1 MTEIESRLPFTHW
14 LAQAGGGF
22 ARGLFMLGER
32 LSRFVL
38 PPLCL
43 SCHCGVADQ
52 NVLCADCWSKL
63 HFIEKPYCPVSG
75 LPFAFDP
82 GAGVLSATVIA
93 SPPPYD
99 AARAVLRYDDVSGR
113 IIQRYKYGDRMEAA
127 PAMAAWMARAGAD
140 LLADADL
147 IAPVPLHRSRLFS
160 RRFNQ
165 SAELVRHLAQ
175 RVQRKATPDLLVRI
189 KATQP
194 QVGLSGQARRRNV
207 AGAFRVNEPFS
218 KQVAGKIVVL
228 VDDVMTTGATIEACA
243 RVLKVAGAHEVR
255 VLTFARVVP
264 QGDTAI

>member
-1 MTEIESRLPFTHW
+1 MVQWGGLLAAGDCIIRAVAWTGSRV
-14 LAQAGGGF
+14 
-22 ARGLFMLGER
+22 
-32 LSRFVL
+32 SRFFL

-43 SCHCGVADQ
+43 SCHCGVASQ
-52 NVLCADCWSKL
+52 NALCASCWSQL
-63 HFIEKPYCPVSG
+63 NFIEKPYCRVSG

-82 GAGVLSATVIA
+82 GPGLLSAAVIA

-113 IIQRYKYGDRMEAA
+113 MIHRYKYGDRMEAA

-140 LLADADL
+140 LLADASL
-147 IAPVPLHRSRLFS
+147 VVPVPLHRSRLFS

-165 SAELVRHLAQ
+165 AAELARYLGHRLKLKV
-175 RVQRKATPDLLVRI
+175 VPDLLVRI

-207 AGAFRVNEPFS
+207 AGAFKINPRFS
-218 KQVAGKIVVL
+218 SLVADKVVVL
-228 VDDVMTTGATIEACA
+228 IDDVMTTGATIEACA
-243 RVLKVAGAHEVR
+243 RVLKGSGAREVR

-264 QGDTAI
+264 QGDTPI

>member
-1 MTEIESRLPFTHW
+1 MAQGDRILPTGQHLADAAMW
-14 LAQAGGGF
+14 LGS
-22 ARGLFMLGER
+22 R
-32 LSRFVL
+32 LSRFFL

-43 SCHCGVADQ
+43 SCHCGITTQ
-52 NVLCADCWSKL
+52 NALCATCWSQL
-63 HFIEKPYCPVSG
+63 HFIEKPLCPVSG

-82 GAGVLSATVIA
+82 GPGMLSAAVIA

-113 IIQRYKYGDRMEAA
+113 IIHRYKYGDRMEAA

-140 LLADADL
+140 LLGDATL
-147 IAPVPLHRSRLFS
+147 VAPVPLHRARLFS

-165 SAELVRHLAQ
+165 SAELARHLGH
-175 RVQRKATPDLLVRI
+175 RVRVAVVPDLLLRI

-207 AGAFRVNEPFS
+207 AGAFKVNPRFS
-218 KQVAGKIVVL
+218 DKVVGKVVVL
-228 VDDVMTTGATIEACA
+228 IDDVMTTGATIEACA
-243 RVLKVAGAHEVR
+243 RVLKASGASEVR

-264 QGDTAI
+264 QGDTPI